1 MQLTAVSAPKRLREQ
16 PYSFCTKAQYPCTQV
31 LIPWRSDFRYRSWR
45 SENPRCFGT
54 AVEQALQDEAK
65 AKHKKRVQSARASLR
80 TSHADSR
87 LADYARF
94 RARLRQA
101 RLAKTA
107 GLSRQGGQRVLE
119 HPPWRPNSPKPKR
132 RPLSAPAKSRGDT
145 SPRGRPTREA
155 AQSAGRL
162 AEVIT
167 QAGLVPDDAAA
178 TAALANMLA
187 EDQRQLNSEVE
198 VAEGA
203 KKHVDAV
210 REQQR
215 VYMEAME
222 AGATVEDAESAAAAA
237 EVTPGDDAQHEP
249 STANGVERRPRR
261 EGTDAPQQAGDAA
274 TGTIWTGSGSVDYP
288 ANHSDHVELKAYKS
302 PPPTVK
308 MVMEAVCLVLGMAPT
323 WDAAKTL
330 LGKSASELRNTL
342 SELRVETISKATLRK
357 LKKNYVGK
365 PALDYFTAA
374 KTSKAVCALCLW
386 VNNIYRAATGQ
397 EQVSPPAPTQLAK
410 RKPTKKRPASA
421 GAASRGGSP
430 GKEGRPPSSSKR
442 PSKMAAKKGVKKS
455 NRVAQCFRKDEQGQ
469 VDAIDSNDLV
479 GTVSMAVQNGLS
491 GDELL
496 RLCESLGRGTMEMA
510 STREVS
516 VHAPL
521 CVHQFIDMCWHQ
533 LAGYPLA
540 DTSRCAW

>member
-1 MQLTAVSAPKRLREQ
+1 MQ
-16 PYSFCTKAQYPCTQV
+16 PYVCAKAQYPCTQV
-31 LIPWRSDFRYRSWR
+31 LIPRRSGFRYRNWR

-94 RARLRQA
+94 RARMREA

-132 RPLSAPAKSRGDT
+132 RPRSAPTKSRGDT
-145 SPRGRPTREA
+145 SPRGRPTRET

-167 QAGLVPDDAAA
+167 QAGLVPDDAEA

-203 KKHVDAV
+203 KKHVYAV

-222 AGATVEDAESAAAAA
+222 AGATLEDAEAAAAA
-237 EVTPGDDAQHEP
+237 AAPEVTPADDAQHEP

-261 EGTDAPQQAGDAA
+261 EKTGATQQAGDTA
-274 TGTIWTGSGSVDYP
+274 TGSIWTGSGSVDYT
-288 ANHSDHVELKAYKS
+288 AKDNDHVELKAYKS

-330 LGKSASELRNTL
+330 LGKSTSELRNTF

-357 LKKNYVGK
+357 LKKNYIGK

-397 EQVSPPAPTQLAK
+397 EQVSPPAPTQPAK
-410 RKPTKKRPASA
+410 RKATKKRPVSA
-421 GAASRGGSP
+421 GASSRGGSP
-430 GKEGRPPSSSKR
+430 GKEGRTPSSSKR
-442 PSKMAAKKGVKKS
+442 PSKKAAKKGVKKS
-455 NRVAQCFRKDEQGQ
+455 NRVAQIFRKDEQGQ

-496 RLCESLGRGTMEMA
+496 RLCESLGKGTMEMA

-521 CVHQFIDMCWHQ
+521 CVHRFFDMCPCRISQ
-533 LAGYPLA
+533 L
-540 DTSRCAW
+540 SSC